1 MIDLPGMGAP
11 RQIYELAR
19 LEWRRVYHHW
29 SQNPAH
35 ALVALTVDGILLA
48 GAWILG
54 GSLVLPF
61 SGNLFVRSLF
71 SPGLTALLFLL
82 IGWQILQAPSA
93 LWYPVDVACF
103 LAAPVPTMYLFLRI
117 SILLLAKLKW
127 IWIMIAALF
136 LLITHALHVH
146 ILLFFCWI
154 VMLGCMSL
162 LSTQLALLGTLSLVR
177 LFGSRHM
184 RDILFWSAFII
195 CALPFCFFL
204 LAFLPFPVLTHMM
217 LAWFIPAMRL
227 LQEPTFLLQNLA
239 LQVAGSPAASPIS
252 RLLPAAVVCSDVAL
266 LCLLA
271 AANNR
276 LCRTAYR
283 LGWERLQISPDARQR
298 RQRQTIRGGFLW
310 ELAWRLAGKVPLLA
324 GIIGYCWQDARY
336 DWSRWYQF
344 LFAALLLLLVLP
356 GFSTNAL
363 GVVLGAGVAQAAAC
377 TLAFGVGSRSMPHLF
392 TARSWLLSSPVR
404 PFSLFVGC
412 WLAAALPAT
421 LLALTCDL
429 LMLAFI
435 HMPAYLALFSLG
447 TVLVGSLLVSL
458 IVVASSPFSIGSS
471 VKSGSRLSALL
482 SGFGSICVYAS
493 LEILMAVAAFLS
505 LEPTM
510 QRLIIKLLTFLI
522 HIPPGTV
529 ESTRLFLLFLLFT
542 GGFVACLTFS
552 GWWRLRR
559 EFSALHPR

>member
-154 VMLGCMSL
+154 VMLGYMSL

-184 RDILFWSAFII
+184 RELLFWSAFII

-217 LAWFIPAMRL
+217 LAWFIPAMRF

-239 LQVAGSPAASPIS
+239 LQIAGSPAASPIS

-283 LGWERLQISPDARQR
+283 PGWERLQISPDARQR

-344 LFAALLLLLVLP
+344 LFAALLLLLVFP
-356 GFSTNAL
+356 GFGINAMS
-363 GVVLGAGVAQAAAC
+363 VVVGSGIAQAVAC

-392 TARSWLLSSPVR
+392 TARLWLLSSPIR
-404 PFSLFVGC
+404 STTLFVGC
-412 WLAAALPAT
+412 WLAAALPA
-421 LLALTCDL
+421 LFFALTSDL
-429 LMLAFI
+429 LVVALMRV
-435 HMPAYLALFSLG
+435 PAPLALFSLAS
-447 TVLVGSLLVSL
+447 VLVCGLLVSL
-458 IVVASSPFSIGSS
+458 IVVAASPFSIGSLA
-471 VKSGSRLSALL
+471 KSGSRLSALL
-482 SGFGSICVYAS
+482 SGLGGICIYANM
-493 LEILMAVAAFLS
+493 EICMAGAAFLS
-505 LEPTM
+505 LDSTM
-510 QRLIIKLLTFLI
+510 QHLIIKLFTSLT
-522 HIPPGTV
+522 HIPIGTAAGMH
-529 ESTRLFLLFLLFT
+529 LFLLFLLFT
-542 GGFVACLTFS
+542 GIFVACLTLA

-559 EFSALHPR
+559 EFSALHTC